1 MGTDNLET
9 IPSTLEASGGHR
21 SSPPGNVKLPFGRWV
36 RVTGLNAEVFYVSK
50 CRGIHLLFPERL

>member
-36 RVTGLNAEVFYVSK
+36 RVTGRAYVSK